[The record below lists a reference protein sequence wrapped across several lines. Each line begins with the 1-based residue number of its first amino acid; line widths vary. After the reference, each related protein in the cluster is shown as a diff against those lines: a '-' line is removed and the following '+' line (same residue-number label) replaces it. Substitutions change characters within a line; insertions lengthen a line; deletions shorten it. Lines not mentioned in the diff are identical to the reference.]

1 MKVKLFENSMIVC
14 CHLMFLGVIHPTISG
29 KRISRLSLEYKI
41 ISIYNPK
48 FLKIN
53 RILLIIKKADSIL
66 TASFNIGIAK
76 TKIFKIS
83 TKQIFRASM
92 FHKKLIV
99 NLQK

>member
-1 MKVKLFENSMIVC
+1 MKVKLFENLMIVC
-14 CHLMFLGVIHPTISG
+14 CHLTFLGVIHPTISW